1 MIKTVLLDLDNTL
14 LNFFASEK
22 KAISRVLNAQNL
34 PCSEDI
40 LKRYSEINDSFWKRL
55 ETGEITREQ
64 VLSGRFE
71 TLFHELHAKNASV
84 SAARETYEKALSE
97 STDMIDGAREL
108 LDTLYKTYD
117 LYIVSNGTAKIQDSR
132 IEKTGIAPFFKD
144 IFISQRIGCNKPSRL
159 FFDACFA
166 KIPQFSREQTV
177 IVGDSL
183 SSDIAGGIQS
193 GIHTLWYNP
202 QSEKAKDVV
211 PEYEAGTL
219 SDIPKILKRM

>member
-14 LNFFASEK
+14 LNFSASEK
-22 KAISRVLNAQNL
+22 KAISKVLSAQNL
-34 PCSEDI
+34 PCSKDV

-71 TLFHELHAKNASV
+71 TLFHELHAKTASV
-84 SAARETYEKALSE
+84 AAAREMYEKALSE
-97 STDMIDGAREL
+97 STDMVSGAREL

-144 IFISQRIGCNKPSRL
+144 IFISQRIGYNKPSRS
-159 FFDACFA
+159 FFDACFT

-177 IVGDSL
+177 IVGDSM
-183 SSDIAGGIQS
+183 SSDISGGVQS
-193 GIHTLWYNP
+193 GIHTLWFNP
-202 QSEKAKDVV
+202 QNEKAKDIV
-211 PEYEAGTL
+211 PEYEAKSL
-219 SDIPKILKRM
+219 SEIPKIISRM